1 MESKRNAMS
10 INIGPAMRYIAAL
23 NEISIA
29 VSYSQSLS
37 QIVSTKIHKIEDKFY
52 FNFSYFSLGH
62 WDR

>member
-1 MESKRNAMS
+1 MELKRNAMS

-29 VSYSQSLS
+29 MSYSQSLS
-37 QIVSTKIHKIEDKFY
+37 QIVSTKIHKIEDEFN